1 MKLQQ
6 LLAAT
11 VCGVS
16 TCASAGVDEA
26 TQFTLTYGYPLLP
39 LVHFAVPIL
48 EEVKGTNRFKHMREL
63 ATSAFHDV
71 VRPNVDT
78 LYSTAV
84 IDLSHHDVLVDVPVV
99 EDRYWV
105 FPFYD
110 AYANNYANIG
120 SVTNSTAGTYIL
132 RYNADHDHKP
142 GVQLCG
148 EKEKGSRVK
157 CDRHIQGYVNAPTPY
172 GIIVTRYAVK
182 EGTPADLAQLHALQN
197 QSHLHAVEKK
207 IKQPT
212 APPLTISMLNSS
224 LSSDPATKLMQ
235 LTARIAPHNPPR
247 DISDRA
253 RVNRM
258 LKEAGVHPDGSYQ
271 PPHGV
276 NLTAAYTASQ
286 KEILTAV
293 TLPQNHI
300 TINHG
305 WNSLAPSAQGDYG
318 TNYAMR
324 AFVAYSG
331 YLGLDASQALYPS
344 YNAGTN
350 STTLHLAPKQAYIF
364 TFASKPPLDKT
375 GFWSL
380 TAYDAE
386 QYLVPNP
393 LGRYALNK
401 QGNITYADGSR
412 VYGDASASSRED
424 GSFQLLV
431 QPADVTPPKNW
442 TANWLPAPKGGGDL
456 YLMLRFY
463 APTEGLRNGSWSY
476 PVVQKGNAIEA

>member
-1 MKLQQ
+1 
-6 LLAAT
+6 
-11 VCGVS
+11 
-16 TCASAGVDEA
+16 
-26 TQFTLTYGYPLLP
+26 
-39 LVHFAVPIL
+39 
-48 EEVKGTNRFKHMREL
+48 
-63 ATSAFHDV
+63 
-71 VRPNVDT
+71 
-78 LYSTAV
+78 
-84 IDLSHHDVLVDVPVV
+84 
-99 EDRYWV
+99 
-105 FPFYD
+105 
-110 AYANNYANIG
+110 
-120 SVTNSTAGTYIL
+120 L
-132 RYNADHDHKP
+132 RYSADHDYKP

-148 EKEKGSRVK
+148 EKTEGSRVK

-172 GIIVTRYAVK
+172 GIIITRYAVK
-182 EGTPADLAQLHALQN
+182 QGTPGDLAQLHALQN
-197 QSHLHAVEKK
+197 QSHLQTLEKK

-224 LSSDPATKLMQ
+224 LSSDPAIKLMQ

-258 LKEAGVHPDGSYQ
+258 LNEAGIHPDGSYQ

-286 KEILTAV
+286 KEIFAAL

-300 TINHG
+300 TMNHG
-305 WNSLAPSAQGDYG
+305 WSSLSPTAQGDYG

-331 YLGLDASQALYPS
+331 YLALDASQALYPS
-344 YNAGTN
+344 YSASANN
-350 STTLHLAPKQAYIF
+350 KTLNLAPKQAYIF
-364 TFASKPPLDKT
+364 TFASKPPLEET

-393 LGRYALNK
+393 LDRYALNDR
-401 QGNITYADGSR
+401 GNITYANGSR
-412 VYGDASASSRED
+412 VYGDASVSSHED

-431 QPADVTPPKNW
+431 QPADVTPPRNW
-442 TANWLPAPKGGGDL
+442 TAKYVAAPSSE
-456 YLMLRFY
+456 R
-463 APTEGLRNGSWSY
+463 R
-476 PVVQKGNAIEA
+476 

>member
-1 MKLQQ
+1 MKLQH
-6 LLAAT
+6 LLATA
-11 VCGVS
+11 VCAVCTS
-16 TCASAGVDEA
+16 ASVHEA
-26 TQFTLTYGYPLLP
+26 SQFTLTYGYPLQA
-39 LVHFAVPIL
+39 LVPFAVPLI
-48 EEVKGTNRFKHMREL
+48 EEVKGTNRFKYMREL

-84 IDLSHHDVLVDVPVV
+84 IDLSHHDVLVDIPVIKN
-99 EDRYWV
+99 RYWV

-120 SVTNSTAGTYIL
+120 SVTNNTAGTYIL
-132 RYNADHDHKP
+132 RYSADHDHKP

-172 GIIVTRYAVK
+172 GTIVTRYAVK
-182 EGTPADLAQLHALQN
+182 EGTPEDLAQLHALQN
-197 QSHLHAVEKK
+197 QTHLRTVEKN
-207 IKQPT
+207 IKYST

-247 DISDRA
+247 DISDLG

-258 LKEAGVHPDGSYQ
+258 LHEAGIHPDGSYR

-276 NLTAAYTASQ
+276 NLTAAYTTSQ
-286 KEILTAV
+286 QEIFAAV
-293 TLPQNHI
+293 TLPQNEL
-300 TINHG
+300 TLSHG
-305 WNSLAPSAQGDYG
+305 WTSLSPTAQGDYG

-331 YLGLDASQALYPS
+331 YLALDASQALYPS
-344 YNAGTN
+344 YSAGGKN
-350 STTLHLAPKQAYIF
+350 KTLNLAPKQAYIF
-364 TFASKPPLDKT
+364 TFASKPPLDET

-393 LGRYALNK
+393 EDRYALNDR
-401 QGNITYADGSR
+401 GNITYANGSR
-412 VYGDASASSRED
+412 VYGDAGASSPAD

-431 QPADVTPPKNW
+431 QPADVIPPKNW
-442 TANWLPAPKGGGDL
+442 TANWLPAPQGGGDF
-456 YLMLRFY
+456 YLTLRFY
-463 APTEGLRNGSWSY
+463 APAESLRNGSWSY
-476 PVVQKGNAIEA
+476 PVVQKGNAIVA